1 MMQKK
6 KNYQGLDQSEE
17 LETDSMGGLPDTG
30 DQLQTD
36 IELPKL
42 PHTFDH
48 DLYSRPMDQ
57 SINRVSNPFAGD
69 KKPPTHKWKPSPVQ
83 DNLSSQRPTL
93 INGANSPIVSPKRI
107 GEF

>member
-17 LETDSMGGLPDTG
+17 LETDSIGGLPDTG

-42 PHTFDH
+42 LHTFDH
-48 DLYSRPMDQ
+48 DLYSRPID
-57 SINRVSNPFAGD
+57 
-69 KKPPTHKWKPSPVQ
+69 
-83 DNLSSQRPTL
+83 
-93 INGANSPIVSPKRI
+93 
-107 GEF
+107 